1 MAGKFRSAGDIIR
14 NELTDRQREKLMEH
28 IMKAVADLQITDV
41 AMLLPLLAGSSAIQ
55 MEVLKG
61 VVGFLTSEMRL
72 QIVD

>member
-14 NELTDRQREKLMEH
+14 NELTDRQREKLIEH

>member
-1 MAGKFRSAGDIIR
+1 
-14 NELTDRQREKLMEH
+14 MEH